1 MDEYRVRMTA
11 HARQDLDGIYDYIA
25 VSHRA
30 PDTALSLVER
40 IEKAIN
46 SLYHMPYRCPKL
58 RRGGLC
64 KPWIPSTAGGT
75 LYCDLSCR
83 R

>member
-58 RRGGLC
+58 RRGSMQTVDTVNCWWNAIL
-64 KPWIPSTAGGT
+64 
-75 LYCDLSCR
+75 
-83 R
+83 

>member
-1 MDEYRVRMTA
+1 MDEYRVKMTA

-58 RRGGLC
+58 RRGVYANQIGR
-64 KPWIPSTAGGT
+64 A
-75 LYCDLSCR
+75 SCR
-83 R
+83 ERV

>member
-30 PDTALSLVER
+30 PDTALSLGVYANRGYRQLLVER
-40 IEKAIN
+40 YTVIYRVDDEEKQVIVVTVRY
-46 SLYHMPYRCPKL
+46 S
-58 RRGGLC
+58 
-64 KPWIPSTAGGT
+64 PSNF
-75 LYCDLSCR
+75 
-83 R
+83 